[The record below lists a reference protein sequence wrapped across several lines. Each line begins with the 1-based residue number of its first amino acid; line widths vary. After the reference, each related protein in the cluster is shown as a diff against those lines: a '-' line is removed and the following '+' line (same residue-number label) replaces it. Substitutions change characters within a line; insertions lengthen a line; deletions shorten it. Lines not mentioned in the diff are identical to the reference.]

1 MVYTLIS
8 LIGPEIFDFNRF
20 DKNLDA
26 KAFLNDNS
34 ILPCDCTGFLFV
46 AKDDNHITA
55 VDLRVVVSNALFKH
69 FSLKVQSTVKTE
81 LLIIK
86 KLIKAKEKLRK
97 HGVYTSSYSEWKE
110 AVKSPINEKIS
121 HISSKAT
128 TEKSKITLILKNEI
142 LTEESKM
149 LYNKFVVFPI
159 DKYGGNV
166 GGN

>member
-1 MVYTLIS
+1 M
-8 LIGPEIFDFNRF
+8 
-20 DKNLDA
+20 
-26 KAFLNDNS
+26 
-34 ILPCDCTGFLFV
+34 
-46 AKDDNHITA
+46 
-55 VDLRVVVSNALFKH
+55 
-69 FSLKVQSTVKTE
+69 KTE

-97 HGVYTSSYSEWKE
+97 HGVYTWSYSEWKE

-121 HISSKAT
+121 HISSKAA

-149 LYNKFVVFPI
+149 LYYKFVVFPI